1 MLVNFL
7 KYHENFMITSSR
19 PPIKYLS
26 IRSNLEKKIYMLQ
39 LFDENSNI
47 TSYDNFSDCI
57 FEIIPKL
64 SYKALKMY
72 RNNDLKKNKEKRVI
86 IEKRY
91 KREQE

>member
-7 KYHENFMITSSR
+7 KYNENIMLTSSK
-19 PPIKYLS
+19 PPTKYLS
-26 IRSNLEKKIYMLQ
+26 IRSNLEKKIYLLQ
-39 LFDENSNI
+39 LFDESANI

-57 FEIIPKL
+57 FEIIPRL

-72 RNNDLKKNKEKRVI
+72 RNNELKKNKEKREI

-91 KREQE
+91 KRE